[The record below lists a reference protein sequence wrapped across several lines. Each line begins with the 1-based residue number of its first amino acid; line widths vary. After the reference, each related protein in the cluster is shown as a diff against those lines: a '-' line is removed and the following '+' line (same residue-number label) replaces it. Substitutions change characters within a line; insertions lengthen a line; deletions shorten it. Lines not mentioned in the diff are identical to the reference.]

1 MKSNFDLI
9 NAMKEKREAALKEI
23 KRLTTQIDTMKST
36 QSKMNSSFIEN
47 SYSHIPLPE
56 TKNGHGS
63 AEKSRTNI
71 SSVDT
76 SQMIKSNLTNKSFNK
91 IVIEGNYLTMI
102 KKELEGL
109 YRDFIPLMPWD
120 AEKKQQASFIKLE
133 RKMNDCIQ
141 KAQDLIDS
149 LEDMG

>member
-1 MKSNFDLI
+1 MKD
-9 NAMKEKREAALKEI
+9 KREAALKEI
-23 KRLTTQIDTMKST
+23 KRLTTHIDTMKST
-36 QSKMNSSFIEN
+36 QNKVINSMMEN
-47 SYSHIPLPE
+47 SYSHIPIPDQ
-56 TKNGHGS
+56 KNIKEGQNS
-63 AEKSRTNI
+63 AEKTRTNL

-76 SQMIKSNLTNKSFNK
+76 SQMIKNLTNKSFNK
-91 IVIEGNYLTMI
+91 IMIEANYLTLL

-120 AEKKQQASFIKLE
+120 GEKKQQASFIKLE

-149 LEDMG
+149 IEDMG